1 MTNAFFKYLLAF
13 VVTAIVVKALS
24 RPAVRVGLVDHPGG
38 RKRHDAPVPVVGGP
52 AMFAGFVF
60 ASLSLLESLY
70 AYRVLFVAMALLVV
84 VGALDD
90 ARDLKPS
97 SKSAAQL
104 VAALFMTSWAGLFV
118 SQIGNL
124 FGFVVFELRHWAIP
138 FTVVCVLGVIN
149 AINMADGLDGLAGGL
164 SLVAAIFLCA
174 AALVTGDAGAA
185 KLLAIMAFAILGF
198 LLFNLRLPWQRRAHV
213 FMGDSGSMMLGFFL
227 AWFSVELTQRPALR
241 LEPMAAVWFIAV
253 PLLDMGFVILRRVAK
268 GMSPFAADRAHL
280 HHILLAAGFTP
291 GQVTWMLLA
300 LSAAFAAF
308 GWFGWRAGWS
318 GYLLFYPFLG
328 VFIVAVLVGSRA
340 WRLVRVL
347 SRLRRSRRLG

>member
-1 MTNAFFKYLLAF
+1 
-13 VVTAIVVKALS
+13 
-24 RPAVRVGLVDHPGG
+24 
-38 RKRHDAPVPVVGGP
+38 
-52 AMFAGFVF
+52 
-60 ASLSLLESLY
+60 
-70 AYRVLFVAMALLVV
+70 
-84 VGALDD
+84 
-90 ARDLKPS
+90 
-97 SKSAAQL
+97 
-104 VAALFMTSWAGLFV
+104 MTSWAGLFV
-118 SQIGNL
+118 LQIGNL

-149 AINMADGLDGLAGGL
+149 AVNMADGLDGLAGGL
-164 SLVAAIFLCA
+164 SLVAAMFLCA

-227 AWFSVELTQRPALR
+227 AWFSVELTQRPGLR

-268 GMSPFAADRAHL
+268 GMSPFAADRTHL

-291 GQVTWMLLA
+291 GQVTWILLA

-308 GWFGWRAGWS
+308 GWFGWRAGWP
-318 GYLLFYPFLG
+318 GYALFYPF
-328 VFIVAVLVGSRA
+328 VAVFVVATLVGSRA
-340 WRLVRVL
+340 WRLVRLLRRL
-347 SRLRRSRRLG
+347 SRPKQSG